1 MEISI
6 NFLKQLSFDVYDRV
20 HPLLGTK
27 EASKEL
33 ERGAGGDISMQLDI
47 VAENIV
53 IKKLENI
60 NADILLISEETG
72 ETYIGEKSSAIKNQT
87 KLILDPIDGSS
98 NAVRGVPYSSI
109 SIAFAIGER
118 ISDISK
124 AVVLDLD
131 TRDIYWAEKGRGAY
145 LNDNKIIVSNNDI
158 SSKCIIE
165 INVSKKNLLNQLNK
179 YISIV
184 KNFHNLRVMGSTALT
199 LCQVARGSMD
209 AFMNLR
215 ESNRLVDV
223 AAGFLILKES
233 GGFFFS
239 KEGLDINNKLS
250 IDLKFPFI
258 ASNAILEPFFKK
270 ELSLLSLK

>member
-1 MEISI
+1 MC
-6 NFLKQLSFDVYDRV
+6 FLKQLAFDVYDRV

-33 ERGAGGDISMQLDI
+33 ERGAGGDISMHLDI

-53 IKKLENI
+53 IEKLENI

-72 ETYIGEKSSAIKNQT
+72 ETYIGNKQEALKNKM
-87 KLILDPIDGSS
+87 KLIVDPIDGSN

-109 SIAFAIGER
+109 SIALAIGER

-131 TRDIYWAEKGRGAY
+131 TRDIYWAEKERGAY
-145 LNDNKIIVSNNDI
+145 LNDNKITVSNNDI
-158 SSKCIIE
+158 SRKCIIE

-184 KNFHNLRVMGSTALT
+184 KKFHNLRVMGSTALT

-270 ELSLLSLK
+270 ELSLLSLNG